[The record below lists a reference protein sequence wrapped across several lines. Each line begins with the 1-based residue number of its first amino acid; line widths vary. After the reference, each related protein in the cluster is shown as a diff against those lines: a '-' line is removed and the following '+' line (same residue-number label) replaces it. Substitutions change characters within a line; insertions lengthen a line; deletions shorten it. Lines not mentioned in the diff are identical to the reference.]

1 MPQLYYHPQNPS
13 LATDSAK
20 KVRKNRIV
28 APKRVQMKAPF
39 YILLALALL
48 ILQACDIDAAQ
59 EDYAAWVTIMR
70 IYFGIGGKWGKGRIR
85 SIWDCP
91 TMLSWDM
98 WSCFVYVML
107 IFCSIYDAS
116 DNVIHQQSNFY
127 TVNNL
132 TKHSTIQ
139 NERTYNPQNLS
150 YQGIFDIYNPQ
161 FNAKNVMEFD
171 IDEGI
176 VKKVLAEY
184 EKDVAPLRETGYSS
198 ENICVVDPYKT
209 VWKEQVISTYLLFA

>member
-39 YILLALALL
+39 YIRLALALL

-59 EDYAAWVTIMR
+59 EEYAAWVIML
-70 IYFGIGGKWGKGRIR
+70 IC

>member
-1 MPQLYYHPQNPS
+1 
-13 LATDSAK
+13 
-20 KVRKNRIV
+20 
-28 APKRVQMKAPF
+28 
-39 YILLALALL
+39 
-48 ILQACDIDAAQ
+48 
-59 EDYAAWVTIMR
+59 
-70 IYFGIGGKWGKGRIR
+70 
-85 SIWDCP
+85 
-91 TMLSWDM
+91 MLSWDM

-116 DNVIHQQSNFY
+116 DNVIHQQSNFFI
-127 TVNNL
+127 L
-132 TKHSTIQ
+132 STIWQ
-139 NERTYNPQNLS
+139 NIQQYLQNQRTYNPQNLS

-209 VWKEQVISTYLLFA
+209 VWKEQVISTIFLFA

>member
-1 MPQLYYHPQNPS
+1 
-13 LATDSAK
+13 
-20 KVRKNRIV
+20 
-28 APKRVQMKAPF
+28 
-39 YILLALALL
+39 
-48 ILQACDIDAAQ
+48 
-59 EDYAAWVTIMR
+59 
-70 IYFGIGGKWGKGRIR
+70 
-85 SIWDCP
+85 
-91 TMLSWDM
+91 
-98 WSCFVYVML
+98 ML

-209 VWKEQVISTYLLFA
+209 VWKEQVISTIFCITI